1 MNNNNMNKSLLL
13 SAFVSSSSLS
23 SSSLS
28 SSGILGAAP
37 AAVVDQLIDEV
48 CAQTPPQDRQ
58 EDTPV
63 TQGSPNSHNN
73 SNIGEFVSNLSAE
86 LVEYWR
92 YAVNRDVLEFL
103 AFGTSSIYL
112 RLSTYTAPRVE
123 ELSVSEVE
131 VLVFLLKKLVA
142 VLKTM
147 VITFAW

>member
-1 MNNNNMNKSLLL
+1 MNNSNMNKSLLL

-28 SSGILGAAP
+28 SSGIFGADT
-37 AAVVDQLIDEV
+37 AAVVDQLIDDV
-48 CAQTPPQDRQ
+48 CAQCTPPHD
-58 EDTPV
+58 
-63 TQGSPNSHNN
+63 TQGGTQGPTNSSSND
-73 SNIGEFVSNLSAE
+73 NIGEFVSTVCAE

-123 ELSVSEVE
+123 ELSISEVE